1 MKKLS
6 SVNILGDLT
15 VDQATTLLGNINLS
29 GTSTGFSV
37 DYYERVINDGGYVE
51 SLFSVANAFGDNG
64 NLFSNGYVFANNI
77 YSTSNASIGGLLDVG
92 GDLTV
97 DQAAILSGTVNI
109 GGIGAGAYASVLVR
123 SASNQMLYRSYAD
136 FVNDISTS
144 INIGSYVPITRT
156 LTINGTTYDLSA
168 NRTFTIST
176 ISGNAGTATTLE
188 NARTITIGST
198 GKIFNGSANV
208 SWSLAEI
215 GALGVSDTAAD
226 SNKLG
231 GIVASSY
238 ALLASPALIG
248 TPTAPTAP
256 TATNNTQIA
265 TTAFVKAQGY
275 LTSYTETDTLAT
287 VTARGSSTTNAITVG
302 EISSDD
308 GIFAGN
314 INLNG
319 TSTEFSVDYYKRVIN
334 DGGYVESLFSVAD
347 AFNDKGNLF
356 SNGYVFANSVYS
368 KSNVSVGG
376 FLEVGGNASIN
387 GGLTVDTDTLVVDS
401 VNNRVGIG
409 TTTPDEVLHVN
420 GNVKIDGLV
429 TNGPV
434 VASGGV
440 LTAVLGYTGVVPII
454 GNPPG
459 QQNLEFVN
467 GILVNVF

>member
-51 SLFSVANAFGDNG
+51 SLFSVADAFNDKG

-97 DQAAILSGTVNI
+97 DQATILSGTVNI

-168 NRTFTIST
+168 NRAFTIST

-302 EISSDD
+302 GISSDD

-334 DGGYVESLFSVAD
+334 EGGYVESLFSVAD
-347 AFNDKGNLF
+347 AFGDNGNLF

-376 FLEVGGNASIN
+376 FLDVGGNASIN

>member
-1 MKKLS
+1 
-6 SVNILGDLT
+6 
-15 VDQATTLLGNINLS
+15 
-29 GTSTGFSV
+29 
-37 DYYERVINDGGYVE
+37 
-51 SLFSVANAFGDNG
+51 
-64 NLFSNGYVFANNI
+64 
-77 YSTSNASIGGLLDVG
+77 
-92 GDLTV
+92 
-97 DQAAILSGTVNI
+97 
-109 GGIGAGAYASVLVR
+109 
-123 SASNQMLYRSYAD
+123 
-136 FVNDISTS
+136 
-144 INIGSYVPITRT
+144 
-156 LTINGTTYDLSA
+156 
-168 NRTFTIST
+168 
-176 ISGNAGTATTLE
+176 
-188 NARTITIGST
+188 
-198 GKIFNGSANV
+198 
-208 SWSLAEI
+208 LAEI

-314 INLNG
+314 INLSG

-334 DGGYVESLFSVAD
+334 EGGYVESLFSVAD

-376 FLEVGGNASIN
+376 FLDVGGNASIN
-387 GGLTVDTDTLVVDS
+387 GGLTVDTDTLFVDS